1 MLSVCRTKCPSSA
14 SYYRTVLFEAL
25 YLEAVPSHALAV
37 LANEVSAFLL
47 GIIRGGEQHALVAFR
62 FLF

>member
-1 MLSVCRTKCPSSA
+1 
-14 SYYRTVLFEAL
+14 VLFEAL
-25 YLEAVPSHALAV
+25 YLESVPSHALAV
-37 LANEVSAFLL
+37 LANEVGAFLL